1 MGVIG
6 KTFRFVLGLGLG
18 AAIGAAAALVVAP
31 QSGRVSREEI
41 QARLKEAMDAG
52 KKAQR
57 EREKELQEYWESEA
71 HIKYNDGDKKE
82 EDKKEEGKKEAEK

>member
-6 KTFRFVLGLGLG
+6 KTFRFVLGLGVG

-41 QARLKEAMDAG
+41 QGRLKDAMDAG

-57 EREKELQEYWESEA
+57 DREKELQEYWESEVNV
-71 HIKYNDGDKKE
+71 KYSDDDKKKDDGE
-82 EDKKEEGKKEAEK
+82 KKDDK

>member
-6 KTFRFVLGLGLG
+6 KTLRFAIGLGLG

-31 QSGRVSREEI
+31 QSGRVSREDI
-41 QARLKEAMDAG
+41 QARLNEAMDAG

-57 EREKELQEYWESEA
+57 EREKELQEYWEQEVNV
-71 HIKYNDGDKKE
+71 KYDDDDKKKD
-82 EDKKEEGKKEAEK
+82 DK